1 MDHATRA
8 EFLFEFRVL
17 RVVRIFRFLFRIEV
31 VEVAEELIETVG
43 GGQHFV
49 AVAEMVFAKLAGHVA
64 LRLEQGGDRRVFL
77 LHAFWGAGQA
87 NLGEAGADG

>member
-1 MDHATRA
+1 MDHAARA

-17 RVVRIFRFLFRIEV
+17 RVVGIFRFFFGIEV

-49 AVAEMVFAKLAGHVA
+49 AVAEVVFAELSCHVA
-64 LRLEQGGDRRVFL
+64 LRLEQGGDGRVFL
-77 LHAFWGAGQA
+77 LHAFGRAGQA